1 MLTPTLYKRTISIQ
15 FYLRLAARNKHGYCP
30 VRMTLRWHGQE
41 LQMDAGVLVLPE
53 RPGPNGL
60 GVEVLWDTKAQRA
73 LDGRRLTAKEMG
85 TVPTHPGTATNIN
98 AHLMSRRKTV
108 EDTFYRLFD
117 NGSPGRIPKAALAAE
132 LVPDKEKPE
141 LKAAP
146 VVSLT
151 FRQVLEEWKA
161 ENRNLA
167 KDSLRKYDQLAT
179 MMESWR
185 PELRPDQVTQR
196 VAKEY
201 QQHLLDL
208 QKSDATIK
216 VHFGG
221 IRKCLEQLGLQAD
234 MAWLQYSAKNA
245 PQLDLEIEEVRK
257 LIRWRP
263 TSEHLAEER
272 DRWLFQL
279 FSGRRYEDLEK
290 FDKRERITLT
300 LPDGSQ
306 VPALLHA
313 QGKTGNDAA
322 VPLPP
327 IALKIGERWGWQFPA
342 RNWQQRGDWIK
353 EIAQGAG
360 LNREW
365 DDRLIT
371 GGKVVHN
378 WRPIW
383 QVISTHTAR
392 HTAGTLLKQVSNGNK
407 ALAKLVLGHADEDVT
422 DRYAKDKARLLA
434 PAVLDAWQKILG
446 KWYDREPTL

>member
-1 MLTPTLYKRTISIQ
+1 
-15 FYLRLAARNKHGYCP
+15 
-30 VRMTLRWHGQE
+30 MTARWHGEE
-41 LQMDAGVLVLPE
+41 LQLDTGELVLPAGKNRRGRE
-53 RPGPNGL
+53 ESFWDAEAGQVIGDHPDKAYLNSRLAEWVRDITQAFEAVFDRAPFEKVTREQLRAELFPSE
-60 GVEVLWDTKAQRA
+60 VEEVLVPVAA
-73 LDGRRLTAKEMG
+73 AKP
-85 TVPTHPGTATNIN
+85 V
-98 AHLMSRRKTV
+98 SR
-108 EDTFYRLFD
+108 
-117 NGSPGRIPKAALAAE
+117 
-132 LVPDKEKPE
+132 
-141 LKAAP
+141 
-146 VVSLT
+146 T
-151 FRQVLEEWKA
+151 FRQVLEEWKE
-161 ENRNLA
+161 ENRNLG

-185 PELRPDQVTQR
+185 PDLRPEQVTQKI
-196 VAKEY
+196 AKEY

-216 VHFGG
+216 VHFTGL
-221 IRKCLEQLGLQAD
+221 RKCFEQLGLPAD

-245 PQLDLEIEEVRK
+245 PQLDLEIEEVQR

-263 TSEHLAEER
+263 TSDVLAEER

-290 FDKRERITLT
+290 FDPRERITLT
-300 LPDGSQ
+300 LEDGTR

-327 IALKIGERWGWQFPA
+327 IAVNIGERWGWQFPA
-342 RNWQQRGDWIK
+342 RTWQQRGDYIK
-353 EIAQGAG
+353 DIARQAG

-392 HTAGTLLKQVSNGNK
+392 HTAATLLKQVSNGNK
-407 ALAKLVLGHADEDVT
+407 ALARLVLGHAEEDVT

-446 KWYDREPTL
+446 EWFDGEPAR

>member
-1 MLTPTLYKRTISIQ
+1 MAKQITYRKQISVRMS
-15 FYLRLAARNKHGYCP
+15 LRLAKRNKRGFCP
-30 VRMTLRWHGQE
+30 VRMTARWHGEE
-41 LQMDAGVLVLPE
+41 LQMDTGELVMPTGKNRRGKEESFWDAEAGQVVGDHP
-53 RPGPNGL
+53 
-60 GVEVLWDTKAQRA
+60 DKAYLNSRLAEWVRDVTQAFESVFDRA
-73 LDGRRLTAKEMG
+73 PFEKVSKEQ
-85 TVPTHPGTATNIN
+85 
-98 AHLMSRRKTV
+98 LR
-108 EDTFYRLFD
+108 
-117 NGSPGRIPKAALAAE
+117 AE
-132 LVPDKEKPE
+132 LFPPEVEEVPEPAEVVKPI
-141 LKAAP
+141 
-146 VVSLT
+146 SRT
-151 FRQVLEEWKA
+151 FRQVLEEWKE
-161 ENRNLA
+161 ENRNLG

-179 MMESWR
+179 MMETWR
-185 PELRPDQVTQR
+185 PDLRPEQVTQKI
-196 VAKEY
+196 AKEY

-216 VHFGG
+216 VHFTGL
-221 IRKCLEQLGLQAD
+221 RKCLEQLGLPAD

-245 PQLDLEIEEVRK
+245 PQLDLEIEEVQR

-263 TSEHLAEER
+263 TSDVLAEER

-290 FDKRERITLT
+290 FDPRERITLT
-300 LPDGSQ
+300 LEDGRK

-327 IALKIGERWGWQFPA
+327 IAVNIGERWGWQFPA
-342 RNWQQRGDWIK
+342 RTWQQRGDYIK
-353 EIAQGAG
+353 DIAQQAG

-392 HTAGTLLKQVSNGNK
+392 HTAATLLKQVSNGNK
-407 ALAKLVLGHADEDVT
+407 ALAKLVLGHAEEDVT

-446 KWYDREPTL
+446 DWYDRVPA

>member
-1 MLTPTLYKRTISIQ
+1 MRLTAKNRD
-15 FYLRLAARNKHGYCP
+15 GCCP
-30 VRMTLRWHGQE
+30 VRLTARWHGEE
-41 LQMDAGVLVLPE
+41 LQVDSGEIVLPE
-53 RPGPNGL
+53 RPGKG
-60 GVEVLWDTKAQRA
+60 GEVEYLWDLKSQRA
-73 LDGRRLTAKEMG
+73 LSGRRLTPKDEEAG
-85 TVPTHPGTATNIN
+85 VPTHPDTATSIN
-98 AHLMSRRKTV
+98 ARLAGLEKDVS
-108 EDTFYRLFD
+108 DTFNHLFEKAPFQKV
-117 NGSPGRIPKAALAAE
+117 SKAALLAE
-132 LVPDKEKPE
+132 LFPVAPTT
-141 LKAAP
+141 LVAP
-146 VVSLT
+146 VAFNRT
-151 FRQVLEEWKA
+151 FRQVLEEWKG

-179 MMESWR
+179 MMENWR
-185 PELRPDQVTQR
+185 PELRPDQVTQK

-221 IRKCLEQLGLQAD
+221 IRKCLEQLGLPAD

-245 PQLDLEIEEVRK
+245 PQLNLEIEEVRQ

-327 IALKIGERWGWQFPA
+327 IALKIGERWGWPHP
-342 RNWQQRGDWIK
+342 RMG
-353 EIAQGAG
+353 
-360 LNREW
+360 
-365 DDRLIT
+365 
-371 GGKVVHN
+371 
-378 WRPIW
+378 RP
-383 QVISTHTAR
+383 VD
-392 HTAGTLLKQVSNGNK
+392 NG
-407 ALAKLVLGHADEDVT
+407 
-422 DRYAKDKARLLA
+422 R
-434 PAVLDAWQKILG
+434 
-446 KWYDREPTL
+446 